1 MKSTI
6 IQSLTNN
13 FESYAKKT
21 ENAVEFWLAR
31 DLQQLLGYEKWDNFK
46 NIISKAKTACE
57 VSGSQTTDH
66 FADVGKMVTLGSGSQ
81 RKVEDIMLTRYAC
94 YLIAQNGDS
103 RKEVIAFA
111 QTYFAV
117 QTRKFEIIQQ
127 KILETERVTARK
139 KLADT
144 EKELS
149 GVIYEQTG
157 SNQNFG
163 LRCLFFFFI
172 ISFSSLSLIITG
184 CFNLSA
190 FPKTTACLSSSD
202 GRVFEYL
209 EPM

>member
-202 GRVFEYL
+202 GRVFE
-209 EPM
+209 

>member
-13 FESYAKKT
+13 FESHAKKT

-31 DLQQLLGYEKWDNFK
+31 DLQQLLGYTDWRNFLQV
-46 NIISKAKTACE
+46 IGKAKTACE
-57 VSGSQTTDH
+57 LSDSQVADH
-66 FADVGKMVTLGSGSQ
+66 FVDASKMVTLGSGSQ

-127 KILETERVTARK
+127 KIFSFK
-139 KLADT
+139 KLCF
-144 EKELS
+144 K
-149 GVIYEQTG
+149 I
-157 SNQNFG
+157 F
-163 LRCLFFFFI
+163 CLCQK
-172 ISFSSLSLIITG
+172 LVSLIQ
-184 CFNLSA
+184 F
-190 FPKTTACLSSSD
+190 CLI
-202 GRVFEYL
+202 GFIGLVLVFS
-209 EPM
+209 